1 MHCVAGFEEGTASY
15 TKYHCCFVVKLIIS
29 RAKRGRLDYEDYERH
44 ISGKA
49 LNLARKSTCL
59 AFNFSHLTN
68 YIKQKNEEKNKQ
80 VNKQTTRRPTCPR
93 SATET
98 SCWREPPRTRL
109 LHILVVMSI
118 LVDPDIDDDGGKGC
132 QQKDLRHVTML
143 RMLPRSWLMSSKLD
157 GSLCIAL
164 LVMLLLVVIWENI
177 LFSSVFSSLFH
188 EDYKHKQNSDTK
200 EKFVLEITTV

>member
-1 MHCVAGFEEGTASY
+1 M
-15 TKYHCCFVVKLIIS
+15 
-29 RAKRGRLDYEDYERH
+29 DYERH
-44 ISGKA
+44 ISGKT

-59 AFNFSHLTN
+59 AFNFCHLTN
-68 YIKQKNEEKNKQ
+68 YIKQTSKKNDKKTNKQ
-80 VNKQTTRRPTCPR
+80 LKKQTTRRPTCPR

-118 LVDPDIDDDGGKGC
+118 LADLDIDDDGGEVC

-164 LVMLLLVVIWENI
+164 LVMLLLLVIWEDSLDVLVI
-177 LFSSVFSSLFH
+177 FSSYLSSWRVRFCKAVASCRAPRGARSNL
-188 EDYKHKQNSDTK
+188 
-200 EKFVLEITTV
+200 KFLVSFNTCVEEGSIGP

>member
-1 MHCVAGFEEGTASY
+1 M
-15 TKYHCCFVVKLIIS
+15 
-29 RAKRGRLDYEDYERH
+29 DYERH
-44 ISGKA
+44 ISGKT

-59 AFNFSHLTN
+59 AFNFCHLTN
-68 YIKQKNEEKNKQ
+68 YIKQTSKKNDKKTNKQ
-80 VNKQTTRRPTCPR
+80 LKKQTTRRPTCPR

-109 LHILVVMSI
+109 LHILVVMLI
-118 LVDPDIDDDGGKGC
+118 LADLDIDDDGGEVC

-164 LVMLLLVVIWENI
+164 LVMLLLLVIWEDSLDVLVI
-177 LFSSVFSSLFH
+177 FSSYLSSWRVRLCKAVASCRAPKGERSH
-188 EDYKHKQNSDTK
+188 L
-200 EKFVLEITTV
+200 KFLVSFNTCVDEGSIGP

>member
-1 MHCVAGFEEGTASY
+1 M
-15 TKYHCCFVVKLIIS
+15 
-29 RAKRGRLDYEDYERH
+29 DYERH
-44 ISGKA
+44 ISGKT

-59 AFNFSHLTN
+59 AFNFCHLTN
-68 YIKQKNEEKNKQ
+68 YIKQTSKKNDKKTNKQ
-80 VNKQTTRRPTCPR
+80 LKKQTTRRPTCPR

-109 LHILVVMSI
+109 LHILVVMLI
-118 LVDPDIDDDGGKGC
+118 LANPDIYDDGGEVC

-164 LVMLLLVVIWENI
+164 LVMLLLLVIWEDSLDVLVI
-177 LFSSVFSSLFH
+177 FSSYLSSWRVRFCKAVASCRAPRGARSNL
-188 EDYKHKQNSDTK
+188 
-200 EKFVLEITTV
+200 KFLVSFNTCVEEGSIGP

>member
-15 TKYHCCFVVKLIIS
+15 TKHQCCFVVKMM
-29 RAKRGRLDYEDYERH
+29 AKRGRLDYEDYERH
-44 ISGKA
+44 ISGKT

-68 YIKQKNEEKNKQ
+68 YIKQTNKKMIKKQTNKQ

-118 LVDPDIDDDGGKGC
+118 LFDPDIDDDGGKGC

-164 LVMLLLVVIWENI
+164 LVMLLLVVIMGG
-177 LFSSVFSSLFH
+177 
-188 EDYKHKQNSDTK
+188 
-200 EKFVLEITTV
+200 